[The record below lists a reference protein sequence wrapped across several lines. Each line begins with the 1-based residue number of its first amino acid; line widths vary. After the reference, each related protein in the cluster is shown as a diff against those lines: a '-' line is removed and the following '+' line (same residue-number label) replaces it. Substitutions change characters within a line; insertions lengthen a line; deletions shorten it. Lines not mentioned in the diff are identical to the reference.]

1 MSKTLFKYLK
11 RSRFNTVIADERR
24 HFERP
29 FLFVIHNGANG
40 MATFLKFNQWIQ
52 KTFALWVIL
61 FSMIALWVPELFVW
75 LKAYIPWML
84 GIIMFGMGM
93 TMTLSDFKGVIHSPK
108 AVLIGVV
115 AQFVVMPGLAYVLCK
130 LFALA
135 PEIAIGVILV
145 GCCPGG
151 TASNVIT
158 YMAKGNTALSV
169 ACTSVSTLLAPILT
183 PAIFYLLASQWIEI
197 NALSMLTSI
206 LQVVLFP
213 IVLGLVVRGLLK
225 RQVDAYIQ
233 VMPLISVI
241 AIVAIV
247 AAIIAGSK
255 AQILQSGLLI
265 LAVVMLHNVLGYL
278 LGFGA
283 SRLFKLP
290 YADCKAVAI
299 EVGMQNS
306 GLGVALA
313 ATHFATSPIT
323 AVPSAI
329 FSLWHNISGP
339 ALASYW
345 ASRTEPPA
353 DDAVEKE

>member
-1 MSKTLFKYLK
+1 MSGFVKF
-11 RSRFNTVIADERR
+11 FN
-24 HFERP
+24 
-29 FLFVIHNGANG
+29 FV
-40 MATFLKFNQWIQ
+40 Q
-52 KTFALWVIL
+52 KTFALWVLL
-61 FSMIALWVPELFVW
+61 FAGLAMLSPTSFIW
-75 LKAYIPWML
+75 LKSYIPWML

-93 TMTLSDFKGVIHSPK
+93 TMTVDDFKSVLHSPK
-108 AVLIGVV
+108 AVCIGVA
-115 AQFVVMPGLAYVLCK
+115 AQFIVMPGLAFLLCK
-130 LFALA
+130 LFNLA

-169 ACTSVSTLLAPILT
+169 ACTSVSTLLAPLLT

-197 NALSMLTSI
+197 NALSMLSSI
-206 LQVVLFP
+206 LQVVLLP
-213 IVLGLVVRGLLK
+213 IVLGLIVRAILK
-225 RQVDAYIQ
+225 HNIEYYMP
-233 VMPLISVI
+233 VMPLISVV

-255 AQILQSGLLI
+255 GQILESGLLI
-265 LAVVMLHNVLGYL
+265 LGVVILHNGLGYL
-278 LGFGA
+278 IGFWA

-290 YADCKAVAI
+290 YADSKAVAI

-313 ATHFATSPIT
+313 AVHFAASPIT
-323 AVPSAI
+323 ALPSAI

-339 ALASYW
+339 ALATYW
-345 ASRTEPPA
+345 ASRA
-353 DDAVEKE
+353 KD

>member
-1 MSKTLFKYLK
+1 MSVLLQF
-11 RSRFNTVIADERR
+11 SQ
-24 HFERP
+24 
-29 FLFVIHNGANG
+29 FV
-40 MATFLKFNQWIQ
+40 Q
-52 KTFALWVIL
+52 KTFALWVLL
-61 FSMIALWVPELFVW
+61 FSGIALLVPEALLW
-75 LKAYIPWML
+75 LRAYIPWML

-93 TMTLSDFKGVIHSPK
+93 TMTVADFKSVLQSPK
-108 AVLIGVV
+108 AVGIGVV
-115 AQFVVMPGLAYVLCK
+115 AQFVVMPGLAFLLCQ
-130 LFALA
+130 LFRLPA
-135 PEIAIGVILV
+135 EIAIGVILV

-183 PAIFYLLASQWIEI
+183 PAIFYLLASQWINI
-197 NALSMLTSI
+197 NALSMLVSI

-213 IVLGLVVRGLLK
+213 IVLGLIVRGLLK
-225 RQVDAYIQ
+225 QKVNTYIQ

-255 AQILQSGLLI
+255 TQILQSGLLI
-265 LAVVMLHNVLGYL
+265 LVVVALHNGLGYL
-278 LGFGA
+278 LGYWA
-283 SRLFKLP
+283 SRMFKL
-290 YADCKAVAI
+290 AEIDCRAVSI

-313 ATHFATSPIT
+313 ATHFAASPLT
-323 AVPSAI
+323 ALPSAI

-339 ALASYW
+339 ALATYW
-345 ASRTEPPA
+345 AARSKATTAAPEQHP
-353 DDAVEKE
+353 DIQQ

>member
-1 MSKTLFKYLK
+1 MS
-11 RSRFNTVIADERR
+11 
-24 HFERP
+24 
-29 FLFVIHNGANG
+29 
-40 MATFLKFNQWIQ
+40 TFLRFTQFIQ
-52 KTFALWVIL
+52 KTFALWVVL
-61 FSMIALWVPELFVW
+61 FAGIALIVPEAFVW
-75 LKAYIPWML
+75 LKAYIIWML

-93 TMTLSDFKGVIHSPK
+93 TMTVDDFKGVLHSPK
-108 AVLIGVV
+108 AVVIGVV
-115 AQFVVMPGLAYVLCK
+115 AQFMVMPGLAYLLCQ
-130 LFALA
+130 LFQLPPA
-135 PEIAIGVILV
+135 IAIGVILV

-169 ACTSVSTLLAPILT
+169 ACTSVSTILAPVLT

-197 NALSMLTSI
+197 NAMSMLGSI

-213 IVLGLVVRGLLK
+213 IILGLIVRSVLK
-225 RQVDAYIQ
+225 QKIETYIQ

-255 AQILQSGLLI
+255 TQILESGLLI
-265 LAVVMLHNVLGYL
+265 LAVVALHNGLGYL

-290 YADCKAVAI
+290 YADSKAIAI

-313 ATHFATSPIT
+313 AVHFAASPIT

-339 ALASYW
+339 ALATYW
-345 ASRTEPPA
+345 ASKANQIKTDPIE
-353 DDAVEKE
+353 

>member
-1 MSKTLFKYLK
+1 MS
-11 RSRFNTVIADERR
+11 
-24 HFERP
+24 
-29 FLFVIHNGANG
+29 
-40 MATFLKFNQWIQ
+40 TFLRFSQFIQ
-52 KTFALWVIL
+52 KTFALWVVL
-61 FSMIALWVPELFVW
+61 FAGIALWVPEAFVW
-75 LKAYIPWML
+75 LKPYIPWML
-84 GIIMFGMGM
+84 GIVMLGMGM
-93 TMTLSDFKGVIHSPK
+93 TMTLDDFKGVLKNPK
-108 AVLIGVV
+108 AVMIGVI
-115 AQFVVMPGLAYVLCK
+115 AQFVVMPGLAYALCK
-130 LFALA
+130 IFNLA

-197 NALSMLTSI
+197 DASSMFMSI

-213 IVLGLVVRGLLK
+213 ILLGLILRTLFKHKVE
-225 RQVDAYIQ
+225 QYIQ
-233 VMPLISVI
+233 VMPLVSVI

-247 AAIIAGSK
+247 AAIIGASK
-255 AQILQSGLLI
+255 ASILQSGLMI
-265 LAVVMLHNVLGYL
+265 LGIVILHNGFGYL
-278 LGFGA
+278 LGFWA
-283 SRLFKLP
+283 SKLFNLNYP
-290 YADCKAVAI
+290 DSKAVAI

-313 ATHFATSPIT
+313 AVHFAASPIT

-339 ALASYW
+339 ALATYW
-345 ASRTEPPA
+345 AAKA
-353 DDAVEKE
+353 DRMESEQK

>member
-1 MSKTLFKYLK
+1 MS
-11 RSRFNTVIADERR
+11 N
-24 HFERP
+24 
-29 FLFVIHNGANG
+29 FLHLTQF
-40 MATFLKFNQWIQ
+40 IQ
-52 KTFALWVIL
+52 KTFALWVVL
-61 FSMIALWVPELFVW
+61 FAGIALIVPEAFVW
-75 LKAYIPWML
+75 LKAYIIWML

-93 TMTLSDFKGVIHSPK
+93 TMTVDDFKGVLHSPK
-108 AVLIGVV
+108 AVVIGVV
-115 AQFVVMPGLAYVLCK
+115 AQFMLMPGLAYLLCQ
-130 LFALA
+130 LFQLPPA
-135 PEIAIGVILV
+135 IAIGVILV

-169 ACTSVSTLLAPILT
+169 ACTSVSTILAPILT
-183 PAIFYLLASQWIEI
+183 PAVFYLLASQWIEI
-197 NALSMLTSI
+197 NALSMLGSI

-213 IVLGLVVRGLLK
+213 IILGLIVRSVLK
-225 RQVDAYIQ
+225 QKVETYIQ
-233 VMPLISVI
+233 VMPLISVL

-255 AQILQSGLLI
+255 PQILESGLLI
-265 LAVVMLHNVLGYL
+265 LAVVALHNGLGYL

-290 YADCKAVAI
+290 YADSKAIAI

-313 ATHFATSPIT
+313 AVHFAASPIT

-339 ALASYW
+339 ALATYW
-345 ASRTEPPA
+345 ASKANPTKTDSIE
-353 DDAVEKE
+353 

>member
-1 MSKTLFKYLK
+1 MS
-11 RSRFNTVIADERR
+11 
-24 HFERP
+24 
-29 FLFVIHNGANG
+29 
-40 MATFLKFNQWIQ
+40 TFLHLTQFIQ
-52 KTFALWVIL
+52 KTFALWVVL
-61 FSMIALWVPELFVW
+61 FAGIALIVPEAFVW
-75 LKAYIPWML
+75 LKAYIIWML

-93 TMTLSDFKGVIHSPK
+93 TMTVDDFKGVLHNPK
-108 AVLIGVV
+108 AVVIGVV
-115 AQFVVMPGLAYVLCK
+115 AQFMLMPGLAYLLCQ
-130 LFALA
+130 LFQLPPA
-135 PEIAIGVILV
+135 IAIGVILV

-169 ACTSVSTLLAPILT
+169 ACTSVSTILAPILT
-183 PAIFYLLASQWIEI
+183 PAVFYLLASQWIEI
-197 NALSMLTSI
+197 NALSMLGSI

-213 IVLGLVVRGLLK
+213 IILGLIVRSVLK
-225 RQVDAYIQ
+225 QKVETYIQ
-233 VMPLISVI
+233 VMPLISVL

-255 AQILQSGLLI
+255 AQILESGLLI
-265 LAVVMLHNVLGYL
+265 LAVVALHNGLGYL

-290 YADCKAVAI
+290 YSDSKAIAI

-313 ATHFATSPIT
+313 AVHFAASPIT

-339 ALASYW
+339 ALATYW
-345 ASRTEPPA
+345 ASKANQIKTDPIE
-353 DDAVEKE
+353 

>member
-1 MSKTLFKYLK
+1 MSALL
-11 RSRFNTVIADERR
+11 RFTQ
-24 HFERP
+24 F
-29 FLFVIHNGANG
+29 
-40 MATFLKFNQWIQ
+40 IQ

-61 FSMIALWVPELFVW
+61 FAGIALLAPDLFIW
-75 LKAYIPWML
+75 LKAYIPWLL
-84 GIIMFGMGM
+84 GIIMLGMGM
-93 TMTLSDFKGVIHSPK
+93 TMTVDDFKGVLQSPK
-108 AVLIGVV
+108 AVFIGVV
-115 AQFVVMPGLAYVLCK
+115 AQFAVMPGLAYLLCK
-130 LFALA
+130 MMNL
-135 PEIAIGVILV
+135 PSEIAIGVILV

-169 ACTSVSTLLAPILT
+169 ACTSVSTLLAPLLT

-197 NALSMLTSI
+197 NASSMFISI

-213 IVLGLVVRGLLK
+213 IILGLIIRAVLK
-225 RQVDAYIQ
+225 SKVESYIQ

-247 AAIIAGSK
+247 AAIIGGSK
-255 AQILQSGLLI
+255 AQILESGLLI
-265 LAVVMLHNVLGYL
+265 LGVVALHNGLGYL
-278 LGFGA
+278 VGFWA

-290 YADCKAVAI
+290 YADCKAVAV

-313 ATHFATSPIT
+313 AVHFSASPLT

-339 ALASYW
+339 ALATYW
-345 ASRTEPPA
+345 ASKA
-353 DDAVEKE
+353 NKMK

>member
-1 MSKTLFKYLK
+1 MSAFL
-11 RSRFNTVIADERR
+11 RFTQ
-24 HFERP
+24 F
-29 FLFVIHNGANG
+29 
-40 MATFLKFNQWIQ
+40 IQ
-52 KTFALWVIL
+52 KTFALWVVL
-61 FSMIALWVPELFVW
+61 FAGIALIVPEAFVW
-75 LKAYIPWML
+75 LKVYIIWML

-93 TMTLSDFKGVIHSPK
+93 TMTVDDFKGVLQSPK
-108 AVLIGVV
+108 AVIVGVV
-115 AQFVVMPGLAYVLCK
+115 AQFMVMPGLAYLLCH
-130 LFALA
+130 LFQL
-135 PEIAIGVILV
+135 PSEIAIGVILV

-169 ACTSVSTLLAPILT
+169 ACTSVSTLLAPVLT

-197 NALSMLTSI
+197 NALSMLGSI

-213 IVLGLVVRGLLK
+213 IILGLIVRAVWK
-225 RQVDAYIQ
+225 QKVDSYIQ

-247 AAIIAGSK
+247 AAIIGGSK
-255 AQILQSGLLI
+255 AQILESGLLI
-265 LAVVMLHNVLGYL
+265 LAVVALHNGLGYL
-278 LGFGA
+278 LGFWA
-283 SRLFKLP
+283 SRVFKLP
-290 YADCKAVAI
+290 YADSKAIAI

-313 ATHFATSPIT
+313 AVHFAASPVT

-339 ALASYW
+339 ALATYW
-345 ASRTEPPA
+345 ASKANKT
-353 DDAVEKE
+353 K

>member
-1 MSKTLFKYLK
+1 MSALFK
-11 RSRFNTVIADERR
+11 FTQ
-24 HFERP
+24 F
-29 FLFVIHNGANG
+29 
-40 MATFLKFNQWIQ
+40 IQ

-61 FSMIALWVPELFVW
+61 FSVIAMVVPEAFVW

-93 TMTLSDFKGVIHSPK
+93 TMTLGDFKSVLQSPK

-115 AQFVVMPGLAYVLCK
+115 AQFVVMPGLAFLLCQ
-130 LFALA
+130 LFQLPA
-135 PEIAIGVILV
+135 EIAIGVILV

-169 ACTSVSTLLAPILT
+169 ACTSVSTLLAPLLT
-183 PAIFYLLASQWIEI
+183 PAVFYVLASQWIEI
-197 NALSMLTSI
+197 NAMSMLVSI

-213 IVLGLVVRGLLK
+213 IILGLIVRGVLK
-225 RQVDAYIQ
+225 AKVEAYIQ
-233 VMPLISVI
+233 IMPVVSVV

-255 AQILQSGLLI
+255 TQILESGLMI
-265 LAVVMLHNVLGYL
+265 LGIVALHNGLGYL
-278 LGFGA
+278 LGYWAG
-283 SRLFKLP
+283 RIFKLQEI
-290 YADCKAVAI
+290 DCRAVSI
-299 EVGMQNS
+299 EAGMQNS

-313 ATHFATSPIT
+313 ATHFAASPMT
-323 AVPSAI
+323 ALPSAI

-339 ALASYW
+339 ALATYW
-345 ASRTEPPA
+345 AAKPPA
-353 DDAVEKE
+353 ENDQHN

>member
-1 MSKTLFKYLK
+1 MS
-11 RSRFNTVIADERR
+11 
-24 HFERP
+24 
-29 FLFVIHNGANG
+29 
-40 MATFLKFNQWIQ
+40 TFLRFTQFIQ
-52 KTFALWVIL
+52 KTFALWVVL
-61 FSMIALWVPELFVW
+61 FAGIALIVPEAFVW
-75 LKAYIPWML
+75 LKAYIIWML

-93 TMTLSDFKGVIHSPK
+93 TMTVDDFKGVLHSPK
-108 AVLIGVV
+108 AVVIGVV
-115 AQFVVMPGLAYVLCK
+115 AQFMLMPGLAYLLCQ
-130 LFALA
+130 LFQLPPA
-135 PEIAIGVILV
+135 IAIGVILV

-169 ACTSVSTLLAPILT
+169 ACTSVSTILAPILT
-183 PAIFYLLASQWIEI
+183 PAVFYLLASQWIEI
-197 NALSMLTSI
+197 NAMSMLGSI

-213 IVLGLVVRGLLK
+213 IILGLIVRSVLK
-225 RQVDAYIQ
+225 QKVETYIQ
-233 VMPLISVI
+233 VMPLISVL

-255 AQILQSGLLI
+255 TQILESGLLI
-265 LAVVMLHNVLGYL
+265 LAVVALHNGLGYL

-290 YADCKAVAI
+290 YADSKAIAI

-313 ATHFATSPIT
+313 AVHFAASPIT

-339 ALASYW
+339 ALATYW
-345 ASRTEPPA
+345 ASKANQIKTDPIE
-353 DDAVEKE
+353 

>member
-1 MSKTLFKYLK
+1 MSALLQF
-11 RSRFNTVIADERR
+11 SQ
-24 HFERP
+24 
-29 FLFVIHNGANG
+29 FV
-40 MATFLKFNQWIQ
+40 Q

-61 FSMIALWVPELFVW
+61 FSAIALMLPELFVW
-75 LKAYIPWML
+75 LRAYIPWML
-84 GIIMFGMGM
+84 GLIMLGMGM
-93 TMTLSDFKGVIHSPK
+93 TMTVGDFKSVLQSPK
-108 AVLIGVV
+108 AVAIGVV
-115 AQFVVMPGLAYVLCK
+115 AQFIVMPGLAFLLCQ
-130 LFALA
+130 LFQLPA
-135 PEIAIGVILV
+135 EIAIGVILV

-169 ACTSVSTLLAPILT
+169 ACTSVSTLLAPVLT

-197 NALSMLTSI
+197 NAWSMLVSI

-213 IVLGLVVRGLLK
+213 IILGLIIRAILK
-225 RQVDAYIQ
+225 AKVEAYIQ

-255 AQILQSGLLI
+255 TQILESGLMI
-265 LAVVMLHNVLGYL
+265 LGIVALHNGLGYL
-278 LGFGA
+278 LGYWA
-283 SRLFKLP
+283 SRIFKL
-290 YADCKAVAI
+290 AEIDCRAVSI

-313 ATHFATSPIT
+313 ATHFAASPIT

-339 ALASYW
+339 ALATNW
-345 ASRTEPPA
+345 AARKPA
-353 DDAVEKE
+353 ETDQQN

>member
-1 MSKTLFKYLK
+1 MHK
-11 RSRFNTVIADERR
+11 
-24 HFERP
+24 
-29 FLFVIHNGANG
+29 FLVFSN
-40 MATFLKFNQWIQ
+40 FIQ
-52 KTFALWVIL
+52 KTFALWVLL
-61 FSMIALWVPELFVW
+61 FALLAMLSPNTFIW
-75 LKAYIPWML
+75 LKSYIPWML

-93 TMTLSDFKGVIHSPK
+93 TMTLADFKGVMQSPK
-108 AVLIGVV
+108 AVLIGVA
-115 AQFVVMPGLAYVLCK
+115 AQFIVMPSLAFMLCK
-130 LFALA
+130 LFNLA

-169 ACTSVSTLLAPILT
+169 ACTSVSTLLAPLLT

-197 NALSMLTSI
+197 NAWSMLTSI
-206 LQVVLFP
+206 LQVVLLP
-213 IVLGLVVRGLLK
+213 IVLGLIVRGILK
-225 RQVDAYIQ
+225 HNIQ
-233 VMPLISVI
+233 YYMPAMPLISVV

-255 AQILQSGLLI
+255 GQILESGLLI
-265 LAVVMLHNVLGYL
+265 LAVVMLHNGLGYL
-278 LGFGA
+278 LGYWA

-290 YADCKAVAI
+290 YADGKAIAI

-313 ATHFATSPIT
+313 AVHFAASPIT

-339 ALASYW
+339 ALATYW
-345 ASRTEPPA
+345 ASRHQ
-353 DDAVEKE
+353 D